1 MTELVAKWACEYC
14 TYENWPS
21 AIKCTMCRAQRPSGG
36 AIITEE
42 PFKSSPAL
50 DASLHISADLSNS
63 PSQGGSSLL
72 ICPDSS
78 ARPRVRIAD
87 VPEISSK
94 WSCHMC
100 TYLNWPR
107 AIRCTQCLCQRQHTQ
122 QQQHGQHTAH
132 QGQLTQQ
139 PRSPTESP
147 QTSGTGCHPTR
158 PAIAADPCEEYND
171 RNRLNT
177 HAQHWTCTAC
187 TYENWAKA
195 LKCVVCDHPRPNSLL
210 ADPIQLASESESQQP
225 SVKLNEQDRDN
236 RRAVVGQGLGCVVGG
251 LGGCSSSQRRS
262 PPTSKRESDMNM
274 DFQRIELASGA
285 GIGSKEELEVDFK
298 KLKQIKNR
306 MRRTDWLF
314 LNACVGEF
322 RHCYDSTEQ
331 RSPCSSALLTWL
343 SPAPVLKKKKK
354 NLPHSRKSKFQTPTR
369 QLGGRGV
376 GWRRNGFRRA
386 SDCLSVSVPHT
397 APASPLIITV
407 L

>member
-1 MTELVAKWACEYC
+1 MTEKSAKWACEYC

-21 AIKCTMCRAQRPSGG
+21 AIKCTMCRAQRPNGG

-50 DASLHISADLSNS
+50 DASLHQWGPAGLSNS
-63 PSQGGSSLL
+63 SSQGGSSLL

-107 AIRCTQCLCQRQHTQ
+107 AIRCTQCLCQRQQAQ
-122 QQQHGQHTAH
+122 QQQQQGQHSTH
-132 QGQLTQQ
+132 QGHHTQQ

-147 QTSGTGCHPTR
+147 QTSGSGCR
-158 PAIAADPCEEYND
+158 PAPPAITSDPCEEYND

-177 HAQHWTCTAC
+177 HSQHWTCTAC

-195 LKCVVCDHPRPNSLL
+195 LKCVVCDHPRPNALL
-210 ADPIQLASESESQQP
+210 SDPIELASESENQQP
-225 SVKLNEQDRDN
+225 SLKLNEQDRDN
-236 RRAVVGQGLGCVVGG
+236 RRGIVGQGVGSVVGG

-262 PPTSKRESDMNM
+262 PPTSKPESEVNM

-285 GIGSKEELEVDFK
+285 SIGSKEELEVDFK

-322 RHCYDSTEQ
+322 QEFSTTQ
-331 RSPCSSALLTWL
+331 NQFNLL
-343 SPAPVLKKKKK
+343 
-354 NLPHSRKSKFQTPTR
+354 
-369 QLGGRGV
+369 
-376 GWRRNGFRRA
+376 
-386 SDCLSVSVPHT
+386 CLCLVMNYYAIEFP
-397 APASPLIITV
+397 
-407 L
+407 

>member
-42 PFKSSPAL
+42 PFKSSPSL
-50 DASLHISADLSNS
+50 DASLHQWDPAGLSNS

-78 ARPRVRIAD
+78 ARPRVRIVD
-87 VPEISSK
+87 VPETSSK

-107 AIRCTQCLCQRQHTQ
+107 AIRCTQCLCQRQQAQH
-122 QQQHGQHTAH
+122 HGQHATH
-132 QGQLTQQ
+132 HGHHTQH

-147 QTSGTGCHPTR
+147 QTSGSGCR
-158 PAIAADPCEEYND
+158 PAPPATTTDPCEEYND

-177 HAQHWTCTAC
+177 HTQHWTCTAC

-210 ADPIQLASESESQQP
+210 AEPIELASEPESQQP
-225 SVKLNEQDRDN
+225 SSKLNEQDRDN
-236 RRAVVGQGLGCVVGG
+236 RRGVIGQGVGSVVSG

-262 PPTSKRESDMNM
+262 PPTSKRESDVNM

-322 RHCYDSTEQ
+322 QEYIVVQLVLLVFCYNMRWAMSQLNDVRQANRE
-331 RSPCSSALLTWL
+331 RGDVIWDFPELL
-343 SPAPVLKKKKK
+343 V
-354 NLPHSRKSKFQTPTR
+354 
-369 QLGGRGV
+369 
-376 GWRRNGFRRA
+376 
-386 SDCLSVSVPHT
+386 
-397 APASPLIITV
+397 
-407 L
+407 

>member
-50 DASLHISADLSNS
+50 DASLHQWDPASLSNS

-78 ARPRVRIAD
+78 ARPRVRIAH
-87 VPEISSK
+87 VPETTSK

-107 AIRCTQCLCQRQHTQ
+107 AIRCTQCLCQRQHS
-122 QQQHGQHTAH
+122 QQHKQETH
-132 QGQLTQQ
+132 QGHQTQQ

-147 QTSGTGCHPTR
+147 QTSGSGCRPCPPTNT
-158 PAIAADPCEEYND
+158 IDPCEEYND

-177 HAQHWTCTAC
+177 HSQRWTCTAC

-210 ADPIQLASESESQQP
+210 AEPIELASEPESQQP
-225 SVKLNEQDRDN
+225 TSKLNEQDGDN
-236 RRAVVGQGLGCVVGG
+236 RRGVVGHIVGQGVGGVVGVG
-251 LGGCSSSQRRS
+251 GGCSSSQRRS
-262 PPTSKRESDMNM
+262 PPTAKRESEVNM
-274 DFQRIELASGA
+274 DFQRIELESGA
-285 GIGSKEELEVDFK
+285 GIDSKEDLEVDFK

-314 LNACVGEF
+314 LNACVGKF
-322 RHCYDSTEQ
+322 HNFFLFK
-331 RSPCSSALLTWL
+331 SSIQ
-343 SPAPVLKKKKK
+343 LK
-354 NLPHSRKSKFQTPTR
+354 TME
-369 QLGGRGV
+369 
-376 GWRRNGFRRA
+376 
-386 SDCLSVSVPHT
+386 
-397 APASPLIITV
+397 
-407 L
+407 